1 MTPEQL
7 LHAYIT
13 NQDQIIAQMDRINFM
28 WKLRAKPG
36 SLLPR
41 LTALEDHHP
50 EVMQQLREV
59 QQKHV
64 LSVMHAMDY
73 LQDVVLPQQLWDLQK
88 ERQKLWLQVNQL
100 IDQVPPASTQEP
112 QPDTDTGTDAMPDS
126 ETTAAAAATPS
137 EDHADKDEEKN
148 EAEDGPDTQEVIPAI
163 VGASSQAADHLA

>member
-7 LHAYIT
+7 LHAYMT
-13 NQDQIIAQMDRINFM
+13 NQDQIFAQMDRIHFM
-28 WKLRAKPG
+28 EQLREKPG

-41 LTALEDHHP
+41 LTALHTHHP
-50 EVMQQLREV
+50 EVMQQLQEV
-59 QQKHV
+59 QQKHG

-88 ERQKLWLQVNQL
+88 ERQELWLQVNQL
-100 IDQVPPASTQEP
+100 LDQVQPASTQEP
-112 QPDTDTGTDAMPDS
+112 QPDTDTGTDATPDS

-137 EDHADKDEEKN
+137 EDHADKDEEKH
-148 EAEDGPDTQEVIPAI
+148 EAEDGPDTQEVVPAI

>member
-1 MTPEQL
+1 MTLEQL
-7 LHAYIT
+7 LLVLAT
-13 NQDQIIAQMDRINFM
+13 NQEQIFAQMDRIHFM
-28 WKLRAKPG
+28 EQLREKPG

-41 LTALEDHHP
+41 LTALHTHHP
-50 EVMQQLREV
+50 EVMQQLQEV
-59 QQKHV
+59 QQKYV
-64 LSVMHAMDY
+64 LPAMHAMDY
-73 LQDVVLPQQLWDLQK
+73 LQEVVLPRQLWDLKK
-88 ERQKLWLQVNQL
+88 EREKLALQLKQL
-100 IDQVPPASTQEP
+100 LDQVQTASTQEP